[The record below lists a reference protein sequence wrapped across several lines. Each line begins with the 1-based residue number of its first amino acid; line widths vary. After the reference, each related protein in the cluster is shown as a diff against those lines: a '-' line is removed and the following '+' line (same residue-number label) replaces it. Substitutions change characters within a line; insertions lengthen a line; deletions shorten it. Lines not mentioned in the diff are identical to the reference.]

1 MGLMMHLWLGLLCT
15 SKRVAHTVLH
25 LRRMQAAINQLALD
39 NTDQRA
45 CFDSHMAKAEHD
57 ADGMKVR
64 AWGTKMPECLYLY

>member
-1 MGLMMHLWLGLLCT
+1 MLQNTRLTQSCI
-15 SKRVAHTVLH
+15 SAVL
-25 LRRMQAAINQLALD
+25 QAAINQLALD

-64 AWGTKMPECLYLY
+64 AWGTKMPE